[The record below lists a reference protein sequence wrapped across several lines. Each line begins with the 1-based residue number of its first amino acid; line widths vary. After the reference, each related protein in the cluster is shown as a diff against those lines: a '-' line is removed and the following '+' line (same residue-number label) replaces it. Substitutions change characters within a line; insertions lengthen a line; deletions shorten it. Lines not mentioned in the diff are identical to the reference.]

1 MADVPATLLC
11 APQDLQTGAFADLTA
26 SFSDQALADICAE
39 ATRACETEVGRRLV
53 SFTLTESHRAEGIDV
68 DELGVLGSGI
78 PLDLTATLGASY
90 AASLGGGFNLVRR
103 IWLNEHAPLYPD
115 MWAYSGVTIVATTSV
130 GGTNNVGPALAGPLA
145 DSGLVWFQ
153 LGTFLPP
160 GTLVRATYSGGY
172 TTIPADL
179 RRAAKYMAAS
189 ICVKELDPQASTG
202 HNAADLIQDAVAW
215 LSPYQRSG

>member
-1 MADVPATLLC
+1 VADNPALLC
-11 APQDLQTGAFADLTA
+11 SPADLQTGAFADLVTA
-26 SFSDQALADICAE
+26 FSDQALNDICAE

-53 SFTLTESHRAEGIDV
+53 TFTLSESHRAEGIDV

-115 MWAYSGVTIVATTSV
+115 MWSYSNVSITATTSV
-130 GGTNNVGPALAGPLA
+130 GGTNVLSKPLAGPLP
-145 DSGLVWFQ
+145 DTGLVWFQ

-160 GTLVRATYSGGY
+160 GTLVVATYSGGY

-179 RRAAKYMAAS
+179 RRAAKYMAAA

-202 HNAADLIQDAVAW
+202 HNAGDLVADAVAW
-215 LSPYQRSG
+215 LSPYMRT